1 MQVVGTIEMNDQP
14 VTFTVCRHDRSG
26 CAQQTSADVPEETL
40 LSVYVNDIL
49 TMQIGCSAN
58 HLVELVVGR
67 MYSEGLIASV
77 DEIDAIS
84 ICENAM
90 RADVV
95 LIDREADLSSEA
107 NAAVPTCCTNN
118 RMLNNYFARPE
129 GMEPVRPVPWTPDQV
144 FAMADAIV
152 KDEESRKRRSGT
164 HSAYLWKGGEL
175 LCCCE
180 DIGRHNALDKVIGS
194 ALMRGTDLSRCAL
207 FTSGRVPTDMV
218 AKVVRSRVPL
228 LVSKACATDKT
239 VAAARAYNLTLVC
252 NASRDSM
259 DVFNDPMR

>member
-26 CAQQTSADVPEETL
+26 RAQQTSADVPEETL

-77 DEIDAIS
+77 EEIDAIS

-95 LIDREADLSSEA
+95 LIDREADLSSVA

-118 RMLNNYFARPE
+118 RMLNNYFVRPE
-129 GMEPVRPVPWTPDQV
+129 GMEPVTPIPWTPDQV
-144 FAMADAIV
+144 FAMVDAFV
-152 KDEESRKRRSGT
+152 RDEESRTRRLGT
-164 HSAYLWKGGEL
+164 HSAYLWEGGEL
-175 LCCCE
+175 LCSCE

-194 ALMRGTDLSRCAL
+194 ALAEGADLTRCAL

-228 LVSKACATDKT
+228 LVSKAYATDKT
-239 VAAARAYNLTLVC
+239 VAAARTYNLTLIC
-252 NASRDSM
+252 GASRDSIE
-259 DVFNDPMR
+259 VFNDPTR

>member
-1 MQVVGTIEMNDQP
+1 MSTRI
-14 VTFTVCRHDRSG
+14 
-26 CAQQTSADVPEETL
+26 
-40 LSVYVNDIL
+40 
-49 TMQIGCSAN
+49 
-58 HLVELVVGR
+58 
-67 MYSEGLIASV
+67 LIALICALLALAPAALAETTGGVADASDMTDV
-77 DEIDAIS
+77 IDI
-84 ICENAM
+84 
-90 RADVV
+90 V
-95 LIDREADLSSEA
+95 
-107 NAAVPTCCTNN
+107 
-118 RMLNNYFARPE
+118 PE
-129 GMEPVRPVPWTPDQV
+129 GMEPVTPIPWTPDQV